1 MPRGDPDRKQPRRS
15 ISAGYVRV
23 ADRQTQLLRY
33 IHIFSASVREI
44 LELRLLE
51 EASPVSLTL
60 SQFHFLRA
68 ITANGGHQVGE
79 VAGLLGVSPPAATK
93 SLNKLEGLGLV
104 VRSPSKGDR
113 RATLLSSS
121 PKGRRLVRKYEGL
134 QFSLLGRV
142 LEQFS
147 SEELDR
153 MTRLLERFSISLLD
167 TEQAGNGS
175 CLRCGA
181 YIEESCRVGETRG
194 GCPYQQ
200 ACGSRTADGTPQDVS

>member
-1 MPRGDPDRKQPRRS
+1 MPRGDPDQRQPKRS
-15 ISAGYVRV
+15 TSAGFAHA

-33 IHIFSASVREI
+33 IHIFSSSVREI

-51 EASPVSLTL
+51 EVASVPLTL
-60 SQFHFLRA
+60 SQFHFLKA
-68 ITANGGHQVGE
+68 IAANGGHPVGE
-79 VAGLLGVSPPAATK
+79 VAGLLGLSPPAATK

-113 RATLLSSS
+113 RATLLSPS

-134 QFSLLGRV
+134 QCSLLHRV
-142 LEQFS
+142 LEPFS

-153 MTRLLERFSISLLD
+153 MTRLLERFSISLLG
-167 TEQAGNGS
+167 TEQPGNGS

-181 YIEESCRVGETRG
+181 YIEETCRVGEVRG
-194 GCPYQQ
+194 GCPYLQ
-200 ACGSRTADGTPQDVS
+200 ACGPPIAERAPQEVS